1 MGDDKAP
8 QSPDYRL
15 ALWIGAAV
23 LVGVAIMI
31 GVDWPT
37 ETSAPARD
45 ATGGGAQAVAPPR
58 AVPPP
63 AQSPRMVADQLFNR
77 AMMAHET
84 GQTPQAAVLLPEAIT
99 AYQGLEPLDA
109 DGLFHLASLQFADG
123 DMAGARATADR
134 ILATAPNHLLGLATA
149 ARASQKSA
157 PNEAKDF
164 WRRYLAAFGEQQGR
178 APEYRHHG
186 QLFPI
191 LNSEANEF
199 IARAPVDAKP

>member
-1 MGDDKAP
+1 MGNEKTP
-8 QSPDYRL
+8 ESPDFRL

-45 ATGGGAQAVAPPR
+45 ATGGGAQVVAPPP
-58 AVPPP
+58 AAPPP
-63 AQSPRMVADQLFNR
+63 AQSPRMTADQLFNR

-84 GQTPQAAVLLPEAIT
+84 RQTPQAAILLSEAIN

-134 ILATAPNHLLGLATA
+134 ILAMAPSHLLALGVA
-149 ARASQKSA
+149 ARASEKSA
-157 PNEAKDF
+157 PNEAREY
-164 WRRYLAAFGEQQGR
+164 WQRYLAAFDEQQGR
-178 APEYRHHG
+178 VPEYAHHQ

-191 LNSEANEF
+191 LNGEANEF

>member
-1 MGDDKAP
+1 MADDKAP

-37 ETSAPARD
+37 EVSAPARD
-45 ATGGGAQAVAPPR
+45 ATGGGAQAVAPPP

-63 AQSPRMVADQLFNR
+63 AQSPRMAADQLFNR

-109 DGLFHLASLQFADG
+109 DGLFHLASLQYAEG

-134 ILATAPNHLLGLATA
+134 ILAMAPSHLLGLGAA
-149 ARASQKSA
+149 ARASEKSA
-157 PNEAKDF
+157 PTEAKDF
-164 WRRYLAAFGEQQGR
+164 WQRYLAAFDAQQGR
-178 APEYRHHG
+178 VPEYGHH
-186 QLFPI
+186 QQMFPI
-191 LNSEANEF
+191 WNSQANEF
-199 IARAPVDAKP
+199 IARAPVDPKP